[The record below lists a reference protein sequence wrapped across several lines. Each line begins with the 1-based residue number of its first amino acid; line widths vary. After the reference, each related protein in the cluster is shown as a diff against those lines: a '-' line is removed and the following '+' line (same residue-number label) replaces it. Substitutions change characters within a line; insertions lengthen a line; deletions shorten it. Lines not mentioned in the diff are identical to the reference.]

1 MAKKERNTDGGSVLT
16 TRRMPSG
23 AQQYVRPRED
33 SLSPRMDGIRDIIAR
48 RNPNIVELPALLE
61 AMIDESDRSRVG
73 RSYERQTRDEDNTRG
88 YADGGMVRGCK
99 AGQMSGK
106 KFSGSY

>member
-1 MAKKERNTDGGSVLT
+1 MAEKKRQLT